1 MASILQNAAVSA
13 VTKGLPSSYYTR
25 DDRPNP
31 VFQALDQEI
40 NLFTSQFKKD
50 GTSRLIRNEGDE
62 SKKKLAGSL
71 FEIWNKYEPRLPVTY
86 FQEKLLDI
94 GDYLLSIKEYKLALW
109 QCYEK
114 YLKGFANINI
124 GDTVDVDTFTHIYVP
139 DGLKADSVSLT
150 FRALLGKSIC
160 VFHLTTLSDPRLI
173 KQQSFEKCLQVL
185 SFLRL
190 ITQVMLPRESLCWL
204 VYNGIIHI
212 YTVARYLM
220 PLGFSAKVLE
230 YLLWASITM
239 ESSVPLLTVK
249 YLAWRTTLYAAVC
262 QCYYDC
268 KADDQAEKF
277 AKRGLLKINE
287 ISQLETLSCH
297 KSSPSKEISLR
308 SATLRMAVIV
318 FKRSV
323 FESRRKPKGVFRPRS
338 RSNLKEVI
346 NLPWPRTPTEKLL
359 GELFDGGSA
368 QFLAILESLS
378 NSNRRLF
385 HPSPAASDSDP
396 EILDVFAELLMA
408 AQEILAGGAGN
419 NETGAKAQML
429 IGNSPLATVVD
440 KGSLVD
446 IATRGGESI
455 PLQSVIKLLKLT
467 YSYEHFDVFEIL
479 LGPVLQ
485 KIKECGSQEFLWDE
499 RVLELL
505 SAMCKLLN
513 RKGRRLLDDESVK
526 TGVKPSSA
534 SVKSVIMGD
543 ELLRVADCLLNIVQG
558 QYEKDKVEVD
568 IVVDAA
574 LFLWSKCKA
583 VFQKYQTGSV
593 DTVKYLNRMDNPNK
607 LRFSKTNLIFEE
619 EDITSFSN
627 SEINAGWTYLL
638 EVAHRAITWS
648 NISLIDPVLTA
659 EVVLRLAMVYESSAQ
674 LEIVDEKTLKGSRTT
689 LTDIIDTPSES
700 YQPIGASNLTLY
712 GSKRSNKEQL
722 LQARDILDLG
732 LKTLSEAAQAVALDD
747 GESLADVDWM
757 KEHNFELFAS
767 QLTKREDD
775 QERQNSLSGQKIS
788 KKAMWNTV
796 KDLFLELT
804 IMYHRVCLKL
814 SAPKSVKDRA
824 SAGKN
829 KSAVLK
835 EETDGNIKDLDE
847 LSSQCNKNLL
857 SKALLYAQKSVH
869 LAGDQSATQEQ
880 RKLLEEAINYVQR
893 VQKEEKKIYSEN
905 TQVNENDVKPSKL
918 PPPPVLL
925 FRSATCMEFKPAP
938 FNPESGERVAYYS
951 IYARCATGPNVKA
964 RLSDSNFPGTDDR
977 IPASLYGL
985 KVCNLQPNERYLFAV
1000 AAYTDKGKLIG
1011 DGIGASTRPLLASQ
1025 PLSILMCWASISQTA
1040 YQVGCYDLAKQACGV
1055 LWDYFVTKP
1064 KTPESETYITERKQ
1078 NFKLTLSRLNQVA
1091 AQMSSPILLRHF
1103 LTSIFI
1109 QTEIAIREGQL
1120 YCDVVCDRG
1129 ALSHNQVRRLKLCQ
1143 NMLVAVELAG
1153 WLNEP
1158 SLALQAVV
1166 QIYGLLAPIL
1176 FHKIPSLP
1184 VIQILQRCHA
1194 VLQEIP
1200 SSLIQRRHGIIGDG
1214 LNHMIACITFRMGK
1228 TLKSWGQNALADNIL
1243 EEGKRLLKIEPESKV
1258 AEINMSSK
1266 IDESSAKDKKP
1277 VSVPLPK
1284 PREDKKESEN
1294 EELRALEA
1302 HILSLQKAAAS
1313 EFELSGSENPSILH
1327 SYIAFM
1333 PSSQAYKE
1341 VLKFKKRNRYL
1352 EFLVQVTQKGFSEGL
1367 TDEVQNWCDD
1377 GLQWINK
1384 RNETFIGPRAYMD
1397 KQPGAVIGIGDDPKK
1412 FAAAM
1417 VEYGKKKE
1425 TGAAEKSQLANKKAP
1440 AQPVRKT
1447 KYKPLNV
1454 HSGMNEVMRQRQE
1467 EMELLALEKLT
1478 SLFLDTYRAYIK
1490 SKKFR
1495 NICAEELPW
1504 RSQLNLTKGLSHF
1517 NSLLVKLEKREK
1529 ILGQTNSVLYRSDFL
1544 DPEWFTLE
1552 TAGVII
1558 IDREGAQSQAG
1569 LDTPISRGKSLVD
1582 SSSKKKSFAAAKLKV
1597 TGIELAATVV
1607 TGAEARSPSP
1617 INFIEETPRT
1627 YRSDISERNKSIT
1640 VESLSSID
1648 IAESLRKAFN
1658 CFKKAM
1664 VLAHRGQHWTLLQNA
1679 ARSMWDCAQSALL
1692 KMYTADQTAN
1702 EPVMLTMSTLRSVFW
1717 QPFYVA
1723 ADYLLDMMV
1732 SLQEAMEKRAAR
1744 ARSKTRSL
1752 GQSFESWVGD
1762 VKSEYGGASLKFDPL
1777 LDDTNI
1783 LDMRWTCRLVLMTL
1797 ELLYL
1802 EEKWEKLVDIA
1813 MRFCALTN
1821 NRYAEQVIPLIIQ
1834 AQRLLEAR
1842 INEAGGPKP
1851 PQPQFQQL
1859 QAQIGHVV
1867 QFKDY
1872 LKSQLKVVT
1881 DKSKVAFIY
1890 PGSQID
1896 PIGHGT
1902 YTKNDA
1908 LLLSCVPL
1916 DIDISLKTFRETLS
1930 QSHYTARALQHSRKL
1945 LCLYLAGL
1953 QNAQES
1959 ASGGETTRVDFKL
1972 APGQPHPPMPPDKNS
1987 WNFSTTEDI
1996 LVTPIGKSQLGN
2008 VISSYEKT
2016 IELLNSK
2023 HQKSLTAQAM
2033 HELGNIY
2040 FHARNT
2046 KAAFKWWCQA
2056 LDSIL
2061 NMNDALH
2068 SWRDQLQDEKDISR
2082 TLLDR
2087 CGLWGC
2093 VLAAVLV
2100 SNIAQYILT
2109 VELGLRIESCLLSGY
2124 LFKALFRAS
2133 LPHPVSD
2140 RDYAMYNVG
2149 QGCEVEQ
2156 LVPGIDFMSDRFRC
2170 DGRQLVAALKYVTEE
2185 LSRSQHNLF
2194 VLPLL
2199 TLYQYFTTYICRDL
2213 QRSVDCRI
2221 LRLQVLTE
2229 LKFFSEAILVLQ
2241 RLLNGERLPQNG
2253 GTGFRPIEKQASILK
2268 FLTDKLISDPRNSKV
2283 IGLVLEM
2290 KLTPSLSI
2298 LFGPHLT
2305 CQLSLAHAHLLSTI
2319 ASTLPVLPQS
2329 EEMILYHKMDKH
2341 FTKTFKLSTFT
2352 TSQSNIKTSQKPE
2365 ESDATAQQSLIDGS
2379 LSNVLEDLK
2388 ANLLSGAEQ
2397 IVNTLADIIKMNA
2410 EQEKQGLE
2418 SMSAAELEI
2427 VIRCKLEQAYIARQR
2442 HHAPLA
2448 ARRALSAL
2456 KLIQKAAILQP
2467 RKPQPPPPRA
2477 DRTNTGR
2484 PSSMKDTQIKSARK
2498 YSEAK
2503 LMEPETAKF
2512 QYQNLQAR
2520 SRLDARL
2527 WLQCRLDLISS
2538 LLLEIRGMGEV
2549 KDQSNKSV
2557 SDLVDCRQYCVEGIR
2572 EAEVCGDKES
2582 QAHFYF
2588 YSAQLNILEGK
2599 SLEHTISLIENAL
2612 ELLNQL
2618 PQLSTE
2624 GKLLLVTSIV
2634 LKADLQASTMK
2645 KSEFHISTEK
2655 ILQVYL
2661 AAQKIILKEMEDL
2674 GEKVEHYFPKG
2685 QLDHHSSPIS
2695 PIQNIY
2701 FTHLPTLSQV
2711 KLRIGHTLTR
2721 IAVHKI
2727 KNENAKDS
2735 VSLWND
2741 CLGVLQTALELSQT
2755 SAWREASSE
2764 AEILL
2769 LIGRCQRML
2778 VYQDKFQA
2786 SAAVNTLLD
2795 AIKTSYFNDHDLGL
2809 IRQAYLE
2816 IAMIYLY
2823 SSGFISVTDGN
2834 ILCNKVQKPES
2845 VDVSSTIPDKKVK
2858 RQQEFDE
2865 KSRISSA
2872 RSDKSENEDSDNR
2885 RGAYLAL
2892 RCACMT
2898 SAAQRARNV
2907 LVGDSRVTVL
2917 ISDKADS
2924 VPEFFALDLLSSYVL
2939 GEKKQVFKNEIEE
2952 ELSTMI
2958 EAQEVKVQ
2966 ETYEEQVNRARVET
2980 KDLSWIHLLGYQS
2993 ILQRLMNTSTCSLF
3007 DQKKETR
3014 TTGNKNEEET
3024 VSEKQPMNPSQN
3036 AFGINYNVIRY
3047 MLNSGV
3053 WSLRLT
3059 QLHKCL
3065 TTSLRNYAS
3074 ECSSPFPP
3082 ANLSQI
3088 PIAPPEV
3095 NSKSKSYY
3103 LLPASKDDHQSY
3115 PNSISSAVPLPP
3127 TSNLNV
3133 YKPPDR
3139 VSGLGVDMEL
3149 SVQWFYP
3156 SMVEVSPISST
3167 DQVPP
3172 ETQVLLLHALLKKG
3186 SFSLSPDPGIVWLSL
3201 QRVTELHDKLVLLV
3215 QKAEISLEDIGKE
3228 TTPSVS
3234 QGQAKTKKS
3243 QRGKAASPKVSKDEE
3258 LENLLK
3264 ECVFD
3269 IYQLFTKSPN
3279 DEVPQEIPFEVSKA
3293 NIKALESIFDL
3304 SLGMTIKASDLLLW
3318 LTSLLRQS

>member
-1 MASILQNAAVSA
+1 MESEETEGRVLLKGMRVHTTWPARSINKHQMALEARQRENYSVYKYREI
-13 VTKGLPSSYYTR
+13 PTR
-25 DDRPNP
+25 LEDS
-31 VFQALDQEI
+31 LEC
-40 NLFTSQFKKD
+40 K
-50 GTSRLIRNEGDE
+50 
-62 SKKKLAGSL
+62 AGSL

-124 GDTVDVDTFTHIYVP
+124 GDTVDVDTFKHIYVP

-204 VYNGIIHI
+204 VYNGTIHI

-230 YLLWASITM
+230 YLLWASITI

-268 KADDQAEKF
+268 KADDQAE
-277 AKRGLLKINE
+277 
-287 ISQLETLSCH
+287 
-297 KSSPSKEISLR
+297 
-308 SATLRMAVIV
+308 
-318 FKRSV
+318 
-323 FESRRKPKGVFRPRS
+323 
-338 RSNLKEVI
+338 
-346 NLPWPRTPTEKLL
+346 LPWPRTPTEKLL

-378 NSNRRLF
+378 NSSRRLF

-440 KGSLVD
+440 KGSLID

-467 YSYEHFDVFEIL
+467 YNYEHFDVFEIL

-485 KIKECGSQEFLWDE
+485 KIK
-499 RVLELL
+499 
-505 SAMCKLLN
+505 
-513 RKGRRLLDDESVK
+513 
-526 TGVKPSSA
+526 
-534 SVKSVIMGD
+534 
-543 ELLRVADCLLNIVQG
+543 
-558 QYEKDKVEVD
+558 KDKVEVD

-607 LRFSKTNLIFEE
+607 
-619 EDITSFSN
+619 
-627 SEINAGWTYLL
+627 WTYLL

-674 LEIVDEKTLKGSRTT
+674 LEITLC
-689 LTDIIDTPSES
+689 
-700 YQPIGASNLTLY
+700 
-712 GSKRSNKEQL
+712 
-722 LQARDILDLG
+722 
-732 LKTLSEAAQAVALDD
+732 EAAQAVALDD

-757 KEHNFELFAS
+757 KQHNFELFAS

-829 KSAVLK
+829 KASLLTLFKMSAVLK

-880 RKLLEEAINYVQR
+880 RKLLE
-893 VQKEEKKIYSEN
+893 
-905 TQVNENDVKPSKL
+905 VNENDVKPSKL

-938 FNPESGERVAYYS
+938 FNPESGEKVAYYS
-951 IYARCATGPNVKA
+951 IYARSATGPNVKA
-964 RLSDSNFPGTDDR
+964 RLSDSNFLGTDDR

-1091 AQMSSPILLRHF
+1091 AQTSSPILLRHF

-1129 ALSHNQVRRLKLCQ
+1129 ALSHN
-1143 NMLVAVELAG
+1143 
-1153 WLNEP
+1153 
-1158 SLALQAVV
+1158 
-1166 QIYGLLAPIL
+1166 
-1176 FHKIPSLP
+1176 
-1184 VIQILQRCHA
+1184 QILQRCHA

-1258 AEINMSSK
+1258 AEVNMSSK

-1302 HILSLQKAAAS
+1302 HILSLQKA
-1313 EFELSGSENPSILH
+1313 ECVPLDMITINTENVIFKSTFCSLPL
-1327 SYIAFM
+1327 
-1333 PSSQAYKE
+1333 
-1341 VLKFKKRNRYL
+1341 LKFKKRNRYL

-1425 TGAAEKSQLANKKAP
+1425 TGAAEKSQPANKKAP

-1597 TGIELAATVV
+1597 
-1607 TGAEARSPSP
+1607 
-1617 INFIEETPRT
+1617 
-1627 YRSDISERNKSIT
+1627 
-1640 VESLSSID
+1640 
-1648 IAESLRKAFN
+1648 
-1658 CFKKAM
+1658 
-1664 VLAHRGQHWTLLQNA
+1664 LAHRGQHWTLLQNA

-1692 KMYTADQTAN
+1692 KMYTADQTAS

-1783 LDMRWTCRLVLMTL
+1783 LDMRWTRRLVLRTL

-1813 MRFCALTN
+1813 MRFCALTK
-1821 NRYAEQVIPLIIQ
+1821 YAEQVIPLIIQ
-1834 AQRLLEAR
+1834 AQRQLEAR

-1872 LKSQLKVVT
+1872 LKSQLKKNSEFLIT
-1881 DKSKVAFIY
+1881 LSGIMLE
-1890 PGSQID
+1890 
-1896 PIGHGT
+1896 
-1902 YTKNDA
+1902 NDA

-1959 ASGGETTRVDFKL
+1959 VSGGETTRVDFKL
-1972 APGQPHPPMPPDKNS
+1972 APGQPHPPMPPDKNG

-2016 IELLNSK
+2016 IGQ
-2023 HQKSLTAQAM
+2023 H
-2033 HELGNIY
+2033 
-2040 FHARNT
+2040 R
-2046 KAAFKWWCQA
+2046 AAFKWWCQA

-2068 SWRDQLQDEKDISR
+2068 SWRDQLQDEKDISQ

-2199 TLYQYFTTYICRDL
+2199 TLYQYFTIYICRDL

-2253 GTGFRPIEKQASILK
+2253 GT
-2268 FLTDKLISDPRNSKV
+2268 
-2283 IGLVLEM
+2283 EM

-2329 EEMILYHKMDKH
+2329 EEMILYHKMEKR

-2352 TSQSNIKTSQKPE
+2352 TSQSNIKTS
-2365 ESDATAQQSLIDGS
+2365 
-2379 LSNVLEDLK
+2379 
-2388 ANLLSGAEQ
+2388 
-2397 IVNTLADIIKMNA
+2397 
-2410 EQEKQGLE
+2410 LE

-2456 KLIQKAAILQP
+2456 KLIQKAASINFFKMNICAFNFHLSLVSILIPDPTEFQKMRKENCLGSFLNALELLNQLPQLSTGGKLLLVTSIVLKTDLQASTMKKSEFHISTEKILQVYLTAQ
-2467 RKPQPPPPRA
+2467 KIIL
-2477 DRTNTGR
+2477 
-2484 PSSMKDTQIKSARK
+2484 K
-2498 YSEAK
+2498 
-2503 LMEPETAKF
+2503 EPITF
-2512 QYQNLQAR
+2512 FHL
-2520 SRLDARL
+2520 
-2527 WLQCRLDLISS
+2527 
-2538 LLLEIRGMGEV
+2538 
-2549 KDQSNKSV
+2549 DQSNKSV

-2599 SLEHTISLIENAL
+2599 SLEHTISLIE
-2612 ELLNQL
+2612 
-2618 PQLSTE
+2618 TFIHE
-2624 GKLLLVTSIV
+2624 GYSNKKCQEV
-2634 LKADLQASTMK
+2634 LRSKTNGTRNC
-2645 KSEFHISTEK
+2645 EI
-2655 ILQVYL
+2655 
-2661 AAQKIILKEMEDL
+2661 
-2674 GEKVEHYFPKG
+2674 
-2685 QLDHHSSPIS
+2685 PI
-2695 PIQNIY
+2695 PE
-2701 FTHLPTLSQV
+2701 PP
-2711 KLRIGHTLTR
+2711 G
-2721 IAVHKI
+2721 
-2727 KNENAKDS
+2727 KDS

-2755 SAWREASSE
+2755 SAWREASS
-2764 AEILL
+2764 
-2769 LIGRCQRML
+2769 RCQRML

-2795 AIKTSYFNDHDLGL
+2795 AIKTSYFNDHDLGY
-2809 IRQAYLE
+2809 AYLE

-2823 SSGFISVTDGN
+2823 SSGFISVTEGN
-2834 ILCNKVQKPES
+2834 VLCNKVQKPES
-2845 VDVSSTIPDKKVK
+2845 VDVSSTIPDKK
-2858 RQQEFDE
+2858 EFDE

-2958 EAQEVKVQ
+2958 EAQEVIVQ

-3007 DQKKETR
+3007 DQKKETK
-3014 TTGNKNEEET
+3014 TTGNKNEKET
-3024 VSEKQPMNPSQN
+3024 VSEKQPMSPSQN

-3088 PIAPPEV
+3088 PIAPPE
-3095 NSKSKSYY
+3095 
-3103 LLPASKDDHQSY
+3103 
-3115 PNSISSAVPLPP
+3115 SAVPLPP

-3172 ETQVLLLHALLKKG
+3172 ETQDHSACHLTLALCG
-3186 SFSLSPDPGIVWLSL
+3186 CHYRESLNFM
-3201 QRVTELHDKLVLLV
+3201 TN
-3215 QKAEISLEDIGKE
+3215 IGKE

-3258 LENLLK
+3258 LE
-3264 ECVFD
+3264 
-3269 IYQLFTKSPN
+3269 
-3279 DEVPQEIPFEVSKA
+3279 IPFEVSKA

-3318 LTSLLRQS
+3318 LTKILTFAN